1 MRVSIR
7 HGPSTDLSAPPSR
20 AETLLPMLATQRL
33 CTDHELLLTQLG
45 RTERLLIVQDLDGVC
60 MGLVRD
66 PITRAIDPKYVRAA
80 SDLAGSFYV
89 LTNGEHIGERGVNG
103 IVDRALQGS
112 KQGCGEGM
120 YLPGL
125 AAGGV
130 QFQDRM
136 GKVSHP
142 GVSDQ
147 ELEYLATVPQRARV
161 LLGTLLS
168 SAPFDLARE
177 ERAELIRASVLEN
190 VVSPTINLNAL
201 HRALSAKPQAYIQLQ
216 NDVHHFMREL
226 QHETQRM
233 PGLATSFFLH
243 LAPNLG
249 TDASGGAER
258 IRWGRGKDAGTT
270 DFQFMLSGALKE
282 AGLLVL
288 LNHYYRDH
296 HGNAPLGDDFSVRNA
311 PREIEAMR
319 SLAERKFDPHL
330 MPLIIGVGDTVTS
343 QAEGEDR
350 NPRTMLRGGSDRGF
364 LSLVQALGR
373 EFGTDN
379 AVLYVDSSG
388 GEVRRPGIGP
398 DWAQLAQ
405 SSGSAWPAFHG
416 ITDAEDPLKLNFLFP
431 GGHRQYNDFFCR
443 LAEERRGPE

>member
-7 HGPSTDLSAPPSR
+7 HGSLTDFSPPPLL
-20 AETLLPMLATQRL
+20 AEIFQVMLNTQRFS
-33 CTDHELLLTQLG
+33 TDHELLLEQLG
-45 RTERLLIVQDLDGVC
+45 RSERLLIVQDLDGVC

-66 PITRAIDPKYVRAA
+66 PITRTLDPKYVSAA
-80 SDLAGSFYV
+80 RGLAGSFYV
-89 LTNGEHIGERGVNG
+89 LTNGEHIGVRGVNR
-103 IVDRALQGS
+103 IVHRALQGS
-112 KQGCGEGM
+112 RQDCAEGM

-147 ELEYLATVPQRARV
+147 ELKFLAAVPQRAR
-161 LLGTLLS
+161 LFLDRLLS
-168 SAPFDLARE
+168 RAPFDLAQE
-177 ERAELIRASVLEN
+177 ERAELIKASVLEN

-201 HRALSAKPQAYIQLQ
+201 HNALSGKPRSYIQLQ
-216 NDVHHFMREL
+216 QDVHHFMLEL
-226 QHETQRM
+226 QQEAQRM
-233 PGLATSFFLH
+233 TGLETSFFLH

-249 TDASGGAER
+249 TDASGAER
-258 IRWGRGKDAGTT
+258 IRWSRGKDAGTT

-288 LNHYYRDH
+288 LNHYYLDH
-296 HGNAPLGDDFSVRNA
+296 HGDAPLGDDFSVRNA
-311 PREIEAMR
+311 PQGLEAM
-319 SLAERKFDPHL
+319 LALAGRKFDPLL
-330 MPLIIGVGDTVTS
+330 MPVIIGVGDTVTS
-343 QAEGEDR
+343 QAEGGDR
-350 NPRTMLRGGSDRGF
+350 NSPTMLRGGSDRGF

-388 GEVRRPGIGP
+388 GEVRRPGISP
-398 DWAQLAQ
+398 DWTQFPQ
-405 SSGSAWPAFHG
+405 SSGPAWQAFHG
-416 ITDAEDPLKLNFLFP
+416 ITDPADPLKLNFLFP
-431 GGHRQYNDFFCR
+431 GGHSQYKQFFCR
-443 LAEERRGPE
+443 LAEKRRGRN